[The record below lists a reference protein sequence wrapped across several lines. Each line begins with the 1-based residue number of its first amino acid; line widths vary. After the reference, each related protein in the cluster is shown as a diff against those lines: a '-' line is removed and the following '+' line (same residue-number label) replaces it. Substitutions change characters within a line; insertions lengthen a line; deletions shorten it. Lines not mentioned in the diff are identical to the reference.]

1 MGRSP
6 MIDEGPFTVGRSHHR
21 TSGGAAETRD
31 SFGTDDRA
39 GHQLPLYNSPS
50 PRFSVSPRLIL
61 WLIVAVVL
69 LYGVIYPNLHVVI
82 ASFQRDGNWSL
93 NNYREVLSQS
103 IVLESIFASVGI
115 SVLTVLFC
123 ALVGVPLAFLFER
136 YTFPA
141 RRLFATFAA
150 LPLVLPPLVGTV
162 AFIFLCGES
171 GILARLVQ
179 SVFNLEKS
187 PWSLRG
193 WSALLLFHTYTMYP
207 FFYILTGAG
216 LSRIDAALAEAGKS
230 LGAGATRVLT
240 RVILP
245 QLTPS
250 LIAAALLTF
259 MTSMASFSAPLLF
272 GGDVRVLTLE
282 IYTARQRGDTTVAL
296 TETVILAVISLGAL
310 VFFQRYEGTR
320 KFAAA
325 AMKGATKKRKAI
337 RSGKSRVIAIACGVV
352 FSLLLVLPVATLI
365 LVSLAREGSWTT
377 QTLPAAY
384 TVANYTRIFSDPRAS
399 EVFINSLSMS
409 AIAAIGALL
418 WSFCVAALIS
428 RKGSRH
434 WKRLLSWLILVPWAL
449 PGTVVA
455 VSLAEAYGRP
465 SPLLGSFILVGTFWI
480 LPVVYFLR
488 FMPLVVRAVQASM
501 EQIDTAL
508 EEAASSLGAR
518 WWQRFTRVTLPLVW
532 PGAIAGTL
540 LAFVIALGEYVASVL
555 VFVPNNRPVSI
566 AIASELRDFNL
577 GTAAAYGVVL
587 IGIIGLVMIVAA
599 GLERLRT

>member
-1 MGRSP
+1 MTKDSLLREEQS
-6 MIDEGPFTVGRSHHR
+6 RHR
-21 TSGGAAETRD
+21 TSGGKAAAV
-31 SFGTDDRA
+31 FP
-39 GHQLPLYNSPS
+39 PL
-50 PRFSVSPRLIL
+50 LL
-61 WLIVAVVL
+61 WAIVAVVL
-69 LYGVIYPNLHVVI
+69 LYGVIYPNLHVFV
-82 ASFQRDGNWSL
+82 ASLERNAGWSL
-93 NNYREVLSQS
+93 ANYREVLSQN
-103 IVLESIFASVGI
+103 IVRQSIFASVGV

-123 ALVGVPLAFLFER
+123 AAVGVPLAFLFER
-136 YTFPA
+136 YSFPA
-141 RRLFATFAA
+141 RRLFAMLAA

-171 GILARLVQ
+171 GILARLAQ
-179 SVFNLEKS
+179 SVFHLEQS

-193 WSALLLFHTYTMYP
+193 WPALLLFHTYTMYP

-216 LSRIDAALAEAGKS
+216 LARIDASLAEAAGS
-230 LGAGATRVLT
+230 LGAGRLRVLI
-240 RVILP
+240 RILLP

-272 GGDVRVLTLE
+272 GGGVRVLTLE
-282 IYTARQRGDTTVAL
+282 IYTARQRGDASL
-296 TETVILAVISLGAL
+296 AITETVILAVISLSAL
-310 VFFQRYEGTR
+310 FFFQRYEGTR

-325 AMKGATKKRKAI
+325 AMKGSTRKRKPIA
-337 RSGKSRVIAIACGVV
+337 GGTWRVIAIACGVL
-352 FSLLLVLPVATLI
+352 FSLLLVLPVATLV
-365 LVSLAREGSWTT
+365 LVSFAREGNWTT
-377 QTLPAAY
+377 QTFPTSY
-384 TVANYTRIFSDPRAS
+384 TMANYVKLFSDSRAS
-399 EVFINSLSMS
+399 EVFLNSLSMS
-409 AIAAIGALL
+409 AIAASAALL
-418 WSFCVAALIS
+418 WSFCVAGLLAK
-428 RKGSRH
+428 KGSRR

-455 VSLAEAYGRP
+455 VSLAEAYGKP

-480 LPVVYFLR
+480 LPAVYFLR

-555 VFVPNNRPVSI
+555 VFVPGNRPISI

-577 GTAAAYGVVL
+577 GTAAAYGAVL
-587 IGIIGLVMIVAA
+587 MLMIGLIIMVATR
-599 GLERLRT
+599 LERLRG